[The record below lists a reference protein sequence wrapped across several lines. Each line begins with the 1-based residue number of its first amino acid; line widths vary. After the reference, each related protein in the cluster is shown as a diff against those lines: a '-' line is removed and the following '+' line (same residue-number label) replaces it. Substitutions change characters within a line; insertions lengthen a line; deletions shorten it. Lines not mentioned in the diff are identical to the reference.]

1 MHELSRPLRAEEEL
15 QVQVRLMQM
24 LQKRAALY
32 TSGRGT
38 SLREDT
44 AKALLAS
51 IRFSLKLYF
60 AEQEIPFTAILT
72 QEMGEL
78 LAAAESSVRRAV
90 RRARGQYV
98 RACRC
103 VFQNESLSLQST
115 LQSIGDF
122 FRAYDSRFFAAE
134 CPCDIDYQLALP
146 VPEDLQGVV
155 YLRTYLDR
163 LLTED
168 AFLRRLPPQS
178 VRRVL
183 AASEPEH
190 RELLVNLY
198 ETAVMAALGVT
209 LAEGDLFTLFL
220 TSEEE
225 RRLTQRLAVLPS
237 ENCKRVL
244 SRGADLLS
252 CRLGLNGEG
261 TAYLRRTAEHASPRI
276 AAAAAAG
283 SLTAVFPTL

>member
-24 LQKRAALY
+24 LQKKAALY

-44 AKALLAS
+44 AKALLAT
-51 IRFSLKLYF
+51 IRFSLELYF

-72 QEMGEL
+72 QERDEL

-122 FRAYDSRFFAAE
+122 FHAYDSRFFAAE

-146 VPEDLQGVV
+146 VPEDLQGVA

-168 AFLRRLPPQS
+168 AFLRRLLPQS

-183 AASEPEH
+183 AASEP
-190 RELLVNLY
+190 
-198 ETAVMAALGVT
+198 
-209 LAEGDLFTLFL
+209 
-220 TSEEE
+220 
-225 RRLTQRLAVLPS
+225 
-237 ENCKRVL
+237 
-244 SRGADLLS
+244 
-252 CRLGLNGEG
+252 
-261 TAYLRRTAEHASPRI
+261 
-276 AAAAAAG
+276 
-283 SLTAVFPTL
+283 